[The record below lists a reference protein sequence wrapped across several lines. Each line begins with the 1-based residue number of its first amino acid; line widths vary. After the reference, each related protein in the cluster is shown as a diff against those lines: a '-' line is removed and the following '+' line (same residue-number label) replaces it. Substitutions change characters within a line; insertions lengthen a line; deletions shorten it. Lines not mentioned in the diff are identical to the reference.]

1 MGRVAKMEKSKI
13 SFLNKDEEFL
23 IQNILFLRQLIKEKK
38 ASPEDYHQLGI
49 LYYILK
55 NYQKSL
61 KILDELIRNYKD
73 YVDINR
79 VYKLKILCLIHL
91 KRFKEAIHIIR
102 QRLYYNQQD
111 TSLLH
116 ILAYCYEKLHNYKE
130 ALLIHKKVLDID
142 PENQTSLNAYG
153 YLLVLHGP
161 QKMLPVAKEYIQK
174 ALKKDPNNICY
185 LDSYAV
191 YLNKIGKKDLAK
203 EILLKA
209 LAKDPNNSE
218 LIFHLK
224 EIEKK

>member
-1 MGRVAKMEKSKI
+1 MERVTKMEKNKI
-13 SFLNKDEEFL
+13 SFLNQDEEFL
-23 IQNILFLRQLIKEKK
+23 IQNVLFLRQLIKEKK

-49 LYYILK
+49 LYYLLK
-55 NYQKSL
+55 NYNKSL
-61 KILDELIRNYKD
+61 EALDELLQNYKD

-91 KRFKEAIHIIR
+91 KKFNEAINLIR
-102 QRLYYNQQD
+102 FRLYYNQQD

-116 ILAYCYEKLHNYKE
+116 ILAFCYEKLRNYKE
-130 ALLIHKKVLDID
+130 ALLVHKKVLDLN
-142 PENQTSLNAYG
+142 PENKTSLNAYG
-153 YLLVLHGP
+153 YLLVVYGTP
-161 QKMLPVAKEYIQK
+161 KMLPVAKEYIQK
-174 ALKKDPNNICY
+174 ALKKDPTNICY

-209 LAKDPNNSE
+209 LAKDPNNPD

-224 EIEKK
+224 EIEAK